1 MNRRTWLYAAPL
13 LLLGLSSCALFQ
25 RQIHPRWME
34 DTVECNSESVLYD
47 VILFSLENASYPVGS
62 GADSG
67 ARQIVSGWFR
77 SGAQVKGKG
86 YRQRATIEYIPVPGA
101 TRRGE
106 FSVRVRVQREINE
119 SFRPLDPRY
128 ADWQES
134 QDNPEEGERVLQY
147 IRSFLAQ
154 GNIEVGPKGAKRF
167 Q

>member
-25 RQIHPRWME
+25 RQIHPRWIE
-34 DTVECNSESVLYD
+34 GTVKCNSESVLYD
-47 VILFSLENASYPVGS
+47 VIHLSLENASYPVGM

-67 ARQIVSGWFR
+67 ARLIVSGWFR
-77 SGAQVKGKG
+77 SGAPFKGKG
-86 YRQRATIEYIPVPGA
+86 YRQRATVEYAPVSGA
-101 TRRGE
+101 TSRGE

-147 IRSFLAQ
+147 IRSFLAE
-154 GNIEVGPKGAKRF
+154 GNFEAGPKGAKRF